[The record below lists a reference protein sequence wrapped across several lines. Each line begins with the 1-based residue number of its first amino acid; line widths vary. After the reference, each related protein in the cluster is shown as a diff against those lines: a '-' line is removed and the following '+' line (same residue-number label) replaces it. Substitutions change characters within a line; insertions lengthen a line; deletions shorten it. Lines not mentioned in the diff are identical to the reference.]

1 MSQPD
6 RATKHIPKPQASIG
20 AQKNGKLKVIDGT
33 TGRESW
39 RQGKTGFIK
48 DIDGDPISKAPAGSG
63 AKNRPQHHA
72 RESVKHGGEFAGRM
86 KKKAKSCSFP
96 AEVSLTTQS
105 QTAW

>member
-1 MSQPD
+1 MSLPD

-48 DIDGDPISKAPAGSG
+48 DIDGDPISKAPAGSA

-72 RESVKHGGEFAGRM
+72 RESVKHKSHRASGGRPVHQAG
-86 KKKAKSCSFP
+86 
-96 AEVSLTTQS
+96 QS
-105 QTAW
+105 SSDSE